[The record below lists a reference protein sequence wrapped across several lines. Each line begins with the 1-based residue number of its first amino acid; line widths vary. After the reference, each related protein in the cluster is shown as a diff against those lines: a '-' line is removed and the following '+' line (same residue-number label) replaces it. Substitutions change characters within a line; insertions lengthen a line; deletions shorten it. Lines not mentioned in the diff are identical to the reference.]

1 MHYSAFVAALLAS
14 ALSFSVVAQSTVS
27 PCGAND
33 LAKAAA
39 HAPEPA
45 TYLQEVASAD
55 ATLEAFTTQW
65 LEANSGAERVDVVI
79 PVVFHI
85 IHNNGPENI
94 SNEQVEDAIR
104 VLNNDYNK
112 LNLDWPNVRPEFLD
126 LVADIGIE
134 FRLAQRDPQGNCTNG
149 ITRTVST
156 LTNDGTQTMKALIQ
170 WPRNKYLNIWVA
182 ASADGAAGYTYRPG
196 AVANWPEGDGIV
208 LLHDY
213 TGAIGT
219 SSPSHS
225 RTLTHEVGHWL
236 NLSHTWGN
244 TNDPAV
250 ASNCGSDDNVSDTP
264 NTIGW
269 TMCDLDG
276 ASCGNTI
283 DNVENYMEYSYCS
296 KMFTNGQAARMLAA
310 LNSAT
315 AQRNQLWTANNLAST
330 GVSETPILCL
340 ADFVPSTTLV
350 CAGTPVSF
358 TDLSYHNIVSRSW
371 SFPGATPTT
380 STDETPVITYAEPG
394 VYAVSLTVSD
404 GTSSLSTTQ
413 DALITVMANPGATP
427 PVMDSF
433 ESISSLNGPEWY
445 TVNSGGGNSFALTT
459 AAAYTG
465 SSSVRVQNSTSM
477 DGITNEL
484 LSRTFDMSQAT
495 DITISYRWAYAKR
508 TSTSDDVLN
517 LQVSN
522 DCGATWS
529 LRKIMRG
536 STTLPTAPN
545 TTGNFI
551 PSGPDQWGYVEVSN
565 ISSTSHVSDFRFKF
579 VFESDGG
586 NNLYLD
592 DVNVNGMPVGVSDLE
607 GGSVQ
612 LQVLPNPVRDAARLG
627 FKLASPAESRID
639 VIDATGRTVR
649 SMALG
654 TISGN
659 QLINLPVQGLEA
671 GTYLVQLVSGG
682 QRAVSRFVME

>member
-1 MHYSAFVAALLAS
+1 MQHHSLVAALLAS
-14 ALSFSVVAQSTVS
+14 ALSFSVAAQSIVN

-45 TYLQEVASAD
+45 AYLQEVASAD
-55 ATLEAFTTQW
+55 ETLEAFTAQW
-65 LEANSGAERVDVVI
+65 AVANSGAERVDYVI

-170 WPRNKYLNIWVA
+170 WPRNKYLNVWVA

-219 SSPSHS
+219 SSQSHS

-236 NLSHTWGN
+236 NLSHTWGS

-250 ASNCGSDDNVSDTP
+250 ASNCSSDDNVSDTP

-276 ASCGNTI
+276 ASCGNAI

-296 KMFTNGQAARMLAA
+296 KMFTNGQATRMLAA

-330 GVSETPILCL
+330 GVSEAPILCL

-371 SFPGATPTT
+371 SFPGATPST
-380 STDETPVITYAEPG
+380 STDETPVVTYAEPG

-445 TVNSGGGNSFALTT
+445 TVNSGSGNSFALTN

-465 SSSVRVQNSTSM
+465 SSSVRLQNSNSM

-545 TTGNFI
+545 TSGNFI

-592 DVNVNGMPVGVSDLE
+592 DVNVNGMPVGVNDLE

-612 LQVLPNPVRDAARLG
+612 LQVLPNPVRDAARLA

-649 SMALG
+649 SLALG

-659 QLINLPVQGLEA
+659 QLIGLPVQGLES

-682 QRAVSRFVME
+682 QWAVSRFVME